1 MAGKIPLKLQ
11 VAIRDYWE
19 KETSAVQVAR
29 AALRKVLGY
38 DLRVDPEW
46 VQLLTALDKAYPDRQ
61 NLVQAVAGCVELWCK
76 VLTELLDGA
85 DNADAAQQ
93 EWAETLMEKLET
105 PLALRLYVTVVG
117 SDASSPLPLAQQI
130 TEPGT
135 AWTDERTAFM
145 LYLPQKRAV
154 TVPGEFEAA
163 YRGGILNCFREKE
176 KPAAAGLAHRPA
188 AAVSGGD
195 DWADVEMDS
204 ATGTANVVEPP
215 APAHASPAS
224 SAPETLPPRLAY
236 LPSLDSLPRPD
247 ELFLRPPYH
256 LIVADYGNKKIVVQG
271 SHSPS
276 LHLLGEYMKRWC
288 RLNHQD
294 SRRPLAVEVKYNQSC
309 WGANPMFD
317 AVTLTSEANNIFIF
331 NPAMVLA
338 FVEGVLGYDK
348 VSTEQGIWTY
358 RRLAPFKG

>member
-11 VAIRDYWE
+11 IGIRDYWE

-38 DLRVDPEW
+38 EIRIDPEW
-46 VQLLTALDKAYPDRQ
+46 VQLLAALDKTYPDRQ
-61 NLVQAVAGCVELWCK
+61 TLAQAVAGCVELWCK
-76 VLTELLDGA
+76 VLVELLDGA
-85 DNADAAQQ
+85 DGADAAQQ
-93 EWAETLMEKLET
+93 EWAETLMEKLE
-105 PLALRLYVTVVG
+105 PQRSLRLYVTVVG
-117 SDASSPLPLAQQI
+117 DASAPLQV

-135 AWTDERTAFM
+135 AWTEERTAFM

-163 YRGGILNCFREKE
+163 YRGGILNCFKE
-176 KPAAAGLAHRPA
+176 KPASNVGLAHRPA
-188 AAVSGGD
+188 APAASGGD

-204 ATGTANVVEPP
+204 ATGTANIVEPQASVA
-215 APAHASPAS
+215 APATVS
-224 SAPETLPPRLAY
+224 SSSSECLPKLAY

-294 SRRPLAVEVKYNQSC
+294 SRRPPAVEVQYNQSC
-309 WGANPMFD
+309 WGASPMFD
-317 AVTLTSEANNIFIF
+317 SVTLTSEANNIFIF
-331 NPAMVLA
+331 NPALVLA

-358 RRLAPFKG
+358 RRLTPFKG